1 MASNTLSPD
10 TRRLFLPETA
20 FDDTIELLDGVHAT
34 LTSLEQQ
41 LRHHFETLTP
51 VPPSAVLGL
60 VRVSRAA
67 CRVASTTLL
76 EAEAIGEAEE

>member
-1 MASNTLSPD
+1 MASSNPSPD

-34 LTSLEQQ
+34 LASLEQQ

-76 EAEAIGEAEE
+76 EAEAMEGAE